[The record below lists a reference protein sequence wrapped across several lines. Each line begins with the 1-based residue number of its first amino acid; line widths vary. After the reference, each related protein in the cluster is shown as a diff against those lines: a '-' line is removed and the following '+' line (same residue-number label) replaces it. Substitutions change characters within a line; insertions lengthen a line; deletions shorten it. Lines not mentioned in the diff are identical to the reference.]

1 MQILEIADYSPEKLN
16 LLISYLIDTN
26 IAVYFMNGKFGLKEK
41 IEEIQEP
48 NCIFI
53 SEITLAE
60 LKFGVEKSEKI
71 ERNKQVLA
79 KFLLDIQILPIADSI
94 DLYAREKARLQ
105 KLGTPIN
112 DFDLL
117 IAVTS
122 VTHILTMVTNNTKHF
137 KNVQQI
143 KLEDWT
149 ISSSL

>member
-1 MQILEIADYSPEKLN
+1 MT
-16 LLISYLIDTN
+16 SYLIDTN
-26 IAVYFMNGKFGLKEK
+26 TAVYFLNGKFGLKEK
-41 IEEIQEP
+41 IEELRYP

-60 LKFGVEKSEKI
+60 LKFGVEKSEKF
-71 ERNKQVLA
+71 EKNSKVLA

-94 DLYAREKARLQ
+94 DLYAKEKARLQ

-122 VTHILTMVTNNTKHF
+122 ATHNLVMVTNNTKHF
-137 KNVQQI
+137 KDVQQI

-149 ISSSL
+149 ISSPL